1 MNRWDATWQRL
12 IKAARTAPRPE
23 TPAAAPYGFA
33 GRVVARWQA
42 APSPS
47 LLGVWE
53 FLSVRVLA
61 FGCAVMVISLVT
73 GYGVIREEWVETPSV
88 TETVANLTDN
98 QIEMVVLP

>member
-1 MNRWDATWQRL
+1 MNQRDANWQRL

-23 TPAAAPYGFA
+23 PPAAPYGFA
-33 GRVVARWQA
+33 ARVVARWQA
-42 APSPS
+42 APPPS

-73 GYGVIREEWVETPSV
+73 SYGVIREEWGQTPSV
-88 TETVANLTDN
+88 TETVANLADS
-98 QIEMVVLP
+98 QIKMVVLP